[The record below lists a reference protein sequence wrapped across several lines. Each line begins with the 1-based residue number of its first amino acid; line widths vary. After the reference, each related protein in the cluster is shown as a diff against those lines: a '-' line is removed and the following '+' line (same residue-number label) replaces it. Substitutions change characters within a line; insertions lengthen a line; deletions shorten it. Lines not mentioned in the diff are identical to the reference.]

1 MRIMQRLTR
10 KYVHVH
16 SYLRDGWSSATAR
29 FLYVYT
35 HMQIK
40 YNFNTRIAVD
50 SCAAVRMS
58 IIYMRLT
65 RKQTG
70 GNRCLRTGLDYLQ

>member
-1 MRIMQRLTR
+1 MRITEGLNR

-29 FLYVYT
+29 FLYT

-50 SCAAVRMS
+50 SFAAVRMS

-70 GNRCLRTGLDYLQ
+70 GTRCLRTGLDYLL

>member
-1 MRIMQRLTR
+1 MRIMQRFTR

-16 SYLRDGWSSATAR
+16 SYLKDGWSSATAR
-29 FLYVYT
+29 FLYT

-40 YNFNTRIAVD
+40 YNFSTRIAVD
-50 SCAAVRMS
+50 SLAAVRMS

-70 GNRCLRTGLDYLQ
+70 GNRCLRTGLDYLL